1 MSGGSLLNWGPELDW
16 QIQDND
22 TLLGLP
28 SVPARRQVVG
38 TVITQRRWQCLT
50 LAVKGRQS
58 DLYLNGIP
66 ISRQTWNRSIEGSG
80 APVHLGSIA
89 GKRNFLNAKL
99 AAFAIYGEALSA
111 DAVRGLYQSES
122 DAYRIEP
129 RAYYPENDLFRLKMA
144 PGGGDEADLP
154 GEVTLAPGV
163 QLTAEAGRPVFTFDG
178 TKSHAIVRDQPRER
192 LLSKPYALILDF
204 LPEPGAHGT
213 LLRRH
218 HANCLGLE
226 ADGTVIFDANIGQH
240 KFVRF
245 PKAVRFGAWNRIV
258 LAYDGRMVSLE
269 MNGVR
274 IGQQAYEGR
283 LYDPGGDFPLVFLA
297 DNTYPHFP
305 QALNVQCKVREL
317 RIVPLLDE

>member
-1 MSGGSLLNWGPELDW
+1 
-16 QIQDND
+16 
-22 TLLGLP
+22 
-28 SVPARRQVVG
+28 
-38 TVITQRRWQCLT
+38 
-50 LAVKGRQS
+50 
-58 DLYLNGIP
+58 
-66 ISRQTWNRSIEGSG
+66 
-80 APVHLGSIA
+80 
-89 GKRNFLNAKL
+89 
-99 AAFAIYGEALSA
+99 
-111 DAVRGLYQSES
+111 
-122 DAYRIEP
+122 
-129 RAYYPENDLFRLKMA
+129 
-144 PGGGDEADLP
+144 
-154 GEVTLAPGV
+154 VTLAPGV

-245 PKAVRFGAWNRIV
+245 PKAVRFGALNRIV

-317 RIVPLLDE
+317 RIVPLLNE